1 MNATPSIDSAAME
14 GTRTTRARRSL
25 TRGFPLLALTAVLS
39 LLALPSLASAGPTD
53 WTELRTLNIAHQGGE
68 DEAPSNTMY
77 AYDRAMRLGSDML
90 ETDIHV
96 TSDGKIV
103 VIHDSTVD
111 RTTNGSGSV
120 YDMTLAQIQKLDA
133 GYWLVPGKG
142 TDHSSRPDADYPFRG
157 VRTGEVKPPP
167 GYKPADFRI
176 VSLPQVM
183 KKYPDVPINIEIKGQ
198 SDANVASYMH
208 NAEVLAD
215 YLNRLGRTRGIVVAS
230 FNDAALARFHE
241 LAPQI
246 DTAPATAAVAGYVL
260 GNTPPPEGSKVF
272 QVPMTF
278 SGIPVVTPEFV
289 AKAHGDGYAV
299 HPWTIDDEPTMKYLF
314 ELGVDGIMS
323 AQPMRLE
330 KAMCNMDVSRP
341 PLPASSPGKHCTKKS
356 SIACDVRANALYLGG
371 DATVGIRRRDN
382 FDSRCAG
389 TVALETK
396 AGKRLAKGRFNFGWF
411 PPPGGLDRRQS
422 VIDSTPKL
430 RKAVRNGKPIRAVVQ
445 PYDAFVTRTLFPAP

>member
-1 MNATPSIDSAAME
+1 MH
-14 GTRTTRARRSL
+14 RTDLARGSL
-25 TRGFPLLALTAVLS
+25 PRRLSSPLPLLLFLAVALVALTA
-39 LLALPSLASAGPTD
+39 PSLAAAGPTD
-53 WTELRTLNIAHQGGE
+53 WTELRGLNIAHQGGE

-77 AYDRAMRLGSDML
+77 AYDRAMRLGADML

-96 TSDGKIV
+96 TADDKIV

-111 RTTNGSGSV
+111 RTTSGTGSV

-142 TDHSSRPDADYPFRG
+142 TDHSARPASDYPYRG
-157 VRTGEVKPPP
+157 VRTGEVAPPP
-167 GYKPADFRI
+167 GYNRADFRTA
-176 VSLPQVM
+176 SLPEVM
-183 KKYPDVPINIEIKGQ
+183 KKYPDVPINIEIKGR
-198 SDANVASYMH
+198 SDDDVASYLH

-215 YLNRLGRTRGIVVAS
+215 YLNKLGRTRGIVVAS
-230 FNDAALARFHE
+230 FNDAALAHFHE
-241 LAPQI
+241 LAPKI
-246 DTAPATAAVAGYVL
+246 DLAPATGGVAGYVL
-260 GNTPPPEGSKVF
+260 GNVPPPEGSKVF

-289 AKAHGDGYAV
+289 NRAHGDGYGV
-299 HPWTIDDEPTMKYLF
+299 HVWTIDDEPTMKYLF
-314 ELGVDGIMS
+314 GDLGVDGIMS

-330 KAMCNMDVSRP
+330 KVMCNLDVSRP
-341 PLPASSPGKHCTKKS
+341 PLPASSPGKHCTKKA

-371 DATVGIRRRDN
+371 GATVGIRRRDDFN
-382 FDSRCAG
+382 SRCAG
-389 TVALETK
+389 TVVLETK
-396 AGKRLAKGRFNFGWF
+396 SGRRLAKDRFNFGWM
-411 PPPGGLDRRQS
+411 PPPGGLDRRES

>member
-1 MNATPSIDSAAME
+1 
-14 GTRTTRARRSL
+14 
-25 TRGFPLLALTAVLS
+25 
-39 LLALPSLASAGPTD
+39 
-53 WTELRTLNIAHQGGE
+53 
-68 DEAPSNTMY
+68 
-77 AYDRAMRLGSDML
+77 
-90 ETDIHV
+90 
-96 TSDGKIV
+96 
-103 VIHDSTVD
+103 
-111 RTTNGSGSV
+111 
-120 YDMTLAQIQKLDA
+120 MTLAQIQKLDA

-289 AKAHGDGYAV
+289 AKAHSDGYAV